1 MIKRLMSG
9 LNKNTIWNC
18 LRSRRM
24 RIWISWYLRLFHM
37 RKEERISFP
46 LLIGSLIIHS
56 DVCTREECSAM
67 PKVICSK
74 NATKNTHSPNLIK
87 EEQNQAQ
94 VEICMRSSQPVNQ
107 QMDREEIPHS
117 GSIQTNKSLFKPT
130 NSAQITP
137 ELLKTNVKLTFPN

>member
-1 MIKRLMSG
+1 ML
-9 LNKNTIWNC
+9 
-18 LRSRRM
+18 
-24 RIWISWYLRLFHM
+24 
-37 RKEERISFP
+37 
-46 LLIGSLIIHS
+46 
-56 DVCTREECSAM
+56 
-67 PKVICSK
+67 KVICSK
-74 NATKNTHSPNLIK
+74 NATKSTHSLNLIK